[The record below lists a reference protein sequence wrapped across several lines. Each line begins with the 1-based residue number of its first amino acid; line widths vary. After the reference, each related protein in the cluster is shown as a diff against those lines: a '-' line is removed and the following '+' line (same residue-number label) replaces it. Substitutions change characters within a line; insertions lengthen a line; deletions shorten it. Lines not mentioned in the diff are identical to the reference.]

1 MSDKKLANKVA
12 VITGASKGLGKAM
25 AMALAGAGAKL
36 ALVSRN
42 AEQLK
47 AAAQEAR
54 QLGTAAEVF
63 AADVTQEQQVRRV
76 ESDVL
81 AKFGQVH
88 ILINNAGINIRK
100 SVTDF
105 TLADWN
111 QVMDTNV

>member
-1 MSDKKLANKVA
+1 A
-12 VITGASKGLGKAM
+12 LGS
-25 AMALAGAGAKL
+25 AGAKL
-36 ALVSRN
+36 ALISRN
-42 AEQLK
+42 AEQLE

-54 QLGTAAEVF
+54 QLGTAAEFF
-63 AADVTQEQQVRRV
+63 AADVTQEQQVQRV

-111 QVMDTNV
+111 SVMDTNLTSAFLLCRAFVPLMKGHGYGRIL